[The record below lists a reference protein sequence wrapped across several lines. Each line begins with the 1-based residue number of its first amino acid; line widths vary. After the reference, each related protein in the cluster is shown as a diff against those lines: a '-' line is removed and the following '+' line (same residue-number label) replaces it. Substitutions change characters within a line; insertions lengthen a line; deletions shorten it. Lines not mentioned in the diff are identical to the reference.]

1 MRARVVPGTRALFQV
16 RCGVRDPRILEGA
29 SSRCPGASRV
39 KVLVVAPA
47 WVGDMVMAHAIVPG
61 LADRGDE
68 VHFLAPPATAALASR
83 MPGVAEVHTVCTR
96 HGELGWRARRRAARS
111 LAERAERAERRFGR
125 ALVLPNSF
133 KSALTPL
140 WAGIPVRTGFRGEFR
155 FGVLNDVRR
164 LDETRMP
171 RLVDRYAA
179 LADVAPAHPRLRADA
194 TAREGLFA
202 RHGLPSGRPVVA
214 LCPGAEYGP
223 AKRWPAER
231 FAALAARCVEAGAS
245 VWVLGTDA
253 ERQAAARIL
262 AAAPAVDLTGR
273 TSLTDV
279 VDLLSAATVAVV
291 NDSGLMHV
299 AAALSVPLVALFGS
313 SSQTFTPPLSARA
326 RVLERRLDCRPC
338 FARTCPLG
346 HLDCLAGIGVDQVFA
361 SVRELGALAANHAKR
376 PGSARPGSARPGR
389 AGVK

>member
-1 MRARVVPGTRALFQV
+1 MTREVLGPARTVADGQH
-16 RCGVRDPRILEGA
+16 GVN
-29 SSRCPGASRV
+29 
-39 KVLVVAPA
+39 VLVVAPA

-61 LADRGDE
+61 LRDRGDE
-68 VHFLAPPATAALASR
+68 VQFLAPPSTAALASR

-96 HGELGWRARRRAARS
+96 HGEFGWRPRRRAARS
-111 LAERAERAERRFGR
+111 LADRQFGR
-125 ALVLPNSF
+125 AIVLPNSF

-155 FGVLNDVRR
+155 YGVVNDVRR
-164 LDETRMP
+164 LDEARMP
-171 RLVDRYAA
+171 RLVDRFAA
-179 LADVAPAHPRLRADA
+179 LADVAPANPRLRADA
-194 TAREGLFA
+194 SALGELLT
-202 RHGLPSGRPVVA
+202 RHALPTDRPVVA

-253 ERQAAARIL
+253 DRGAAERIL
-262 AAAPAVDLTGR
+262 AAAQAVDLTGK
-273 TSLTDV
+273 TSLLDA
-279 VDLLSAATVAVV
+279 VDLLSAAAVAVV

-299 AAALSVPLVALFGS
+299 AAALSVPVVALFGS

-326 RVLERRLDCRPC
+326 TVLERHLDCRPC

-346 HLDCLAGIGVDQVFA
+346 HLDCLAGIGVDRVFD
-361 SVRELGALAANHAKR
+361 SVTELGVFPT
-376 PGSARPGSARPGR
+376 PGTREAPRQG
-389 AGVK
+389 GVQ

>member
-1 MRARVVPGTRALFQV
+1 M
-16 RCGVRDPRILEGA
+16 
-29 SSRCPGASRV
+29 

-61 LADRGDE
+61 LAERGHE
-68 VHFLAPPATAALASR
+68 IHFLAPPPTAALASR

-96 HGELGWRARRRAARS
+96 HGEIGWRPRRRAGRS
-111 LAERAERAERRFGR
+111 LAERHFGR
-125 ALVLPNSF
+125 AIVLPNSF

-155 FGVLNDVRR
+155 YGVVNDLRR
-164 LDETRMP
+164 LDEARMP

-179 LADVAPAHPRLRADA
+179 LADVVPATPRLQADA
-194 TAREGLFA
+194 AARRRLFT
-202 RHGLPSGRPVVA
+202 RHGLHNDRPVVA

-245 VWVLGTDA
+245 VWILGTDA
-253 ERQAAARIL
+253 ERQAAEKIL
-262 AAAPAVDLTGR
+262 AAARAVDLTGK
-273 TSLTDV
+273 TSLLDA

-299 AAALSVPLVALFGS
+299 AAALAVPLVALFGS

-326 RVLERRLDCRPC
+326 RVLKRDLDCRPC

-346 HLDCLAGIGVDQVFA
+346 HLDCLVGISVGQVFDTV
-361 SVRELGALAANHAKR
+361 SDLG
-376 PGSARPGSARPGR
+376 GFSARSADETHAT
-389 AGVK
+389 AGCP

>member
-1 MRARVVPGTRALFQV
+1 M
-16 RCGVRDPRILEGA
+16 
-29 SSRCPGASRV
+29 

-61 LADRGDE
+61 LAERGHE
-68 VHFLAPPATAALASR
+68 VHFLAPPSTAALASR

-96 HGELGWRARRRAARS
+96 HGELGWRARRRAARTLS
-111 LAERAERAERRFGR
+111 ERHFGR
-125 ALVLPNSF
+125 AFVLPNSF

-155 FGVLNDVRR
+155 YGAVNDLRR
-164 LDETRMP
+164 LDEARMP

-179 LADVAPAHPRLRADA
+179 LADVVPANPRLQADTVA
-194 TAREGLFA
+194 LRSLLTRQGL
-202 RHGLPSGRPVVA
+202 RTDRPVVA

-231 FAALAARCVEAGAS
+231 YAALAARCVEAGAS
-245 VWVLGTDA
+245 VWILGTDA
-253 ERQAAARIL
+253 ERQAAEQIL
-262 AAAPAVDLTGR
+262 AAATAVDLTGK
-273 TSLTDV
+273 TSLLDA
-279 VDLLSAATVAVV
+279 VDLLSAAAVAVV

-299 AAALSVPLVALFGS
+299 AAALAVPVVALFGS

-326 RVLERRLDCRPC
+326 RVLERDLDCRPC

-346 HLDCLAGIGVDQVFA
+346 HLDCLAGIGVGQVFDTVA
-361 SVRELGALAANHAKR
+361 DHGGFKPRNTHETHAT
-376 PGSARPGSARPGR
+376 
-389 AGVK
+389 AGCP

>member
-1 MRARVVPGTRALFQV
+1 M
-16 RCGVRDPRILEGA
+16 
-29 SSRCPGASRV
+29 
-39 KVLVVAPA
+39 LVVAPA
-47 WVGDMVMAHAIVPG
+47 WVGDMVMAHAIVPE
-61 LADRGDE
+61 LADRGEE

-96 HGELGWRARRRAARS
+96 HGELGWQPRRRAARF
-111 LAERAERAERRFGR
+111 LAERRFGR

-179 LADVAPAHPRLRADA
+179 LADVAPSDPRLRADA
-194 TAREGLFA
+194 TALEELFA
-202 RHGLPSGRPVVA
+202 RHGLPSDRPVVA

-231 FAALAARCVEAGAS
+231 FAALAARCVEAHAS

-253 ERQAAARIL
+253 ERPAADRIL
-262 AAAPAVDLTGR
+262 AAAPAVDLTGK

-279 VDLLSAATVAVV
+279 VDLLSAAAVAVV

-326 RVLERRLDCRPC
+326 RVLERHLDCRPC

-346 HLDCLAGIGVDQVFA
+346 HLDCLRGIGVDQVFD
-361 SVRELGALAANHAKR
+361 SVRELGALATNHAKR
-376 PGSARPGSARPGR
+376 PGSARSGRARPGR